1 MTLIMYQKYLSNK
14 GIKNTTEPQNKIINS
29 FCLEN
34 FPLHLIDEIDTLVN
48 GDISFEISNIK
59 KRSWRAISS
68 LENSGQIFLELEALI
83 QWWTQK
89 KISPIYA
96 TSMPRLKQ
104 GRKNSTIVMKFNEP
118 DYLTI
123 NQIQQGGWM
132 FGNISDIA
140 SQRISDWRYDVYFS
154 TPLKFLVLSIYDGDG
169 GTGIA
174 GPSDLIDLILKA
186 SKNSPEEDRIYWK
199 EL

>member
-1 MTLIMYQKYLSNK
+1 MYQKYLSNK

>member
-1 MTLIMYQKYLSNK
+1 MGKNKMILSSK
-14 GIKNTTEPQNKIINS
+14 IIKNTTEPHHKIINS

-34 FPLHLIDEIDTLVN
+34 FPLHLIDEIDALVN
-48 GDISFEISNIK
+48 GDISFEMSNIK

-68 LENSGQIFLELEALI
+68 LENSGQFFLELEALI

-96 TSMPRLKQ
+96 TSMTRLKQ

-154 TPLKFLVLSIYDGDG
+154 NPLKFLVLSIYDGDG

-186 SKNSPEEDRIYWK
+186 SKNSPEEERIYWK

>member
-1 MTLIMYQKYLSNK
+1 MNLSSK
-14 GIKNTTEPQNKIINS
+14 IIENTTESHHKIINS
-29 FCLEN
+29 FCLES
-34 FPLHLIDEIDTLVN
+34 FPLHLIDEIDALVN
-48 GDISFEISNIK
+48 GNVNFEISNIE
-59 KRSWRAISS
+59 KRSWRAIRS
-68 LENSGQIFLELEALI
+68 LENSGQFFLELEALI
-83 QWWTQK
+83 QWWAQE

-96 TSMPRLKQ
+96 TSMSRLKQ
-104 GRKNSTIVMKFNEP
+104 GREGSTIVMKFNEP

-154 TPLKFLVLSIYDGDG
+154 NPLKFLVLSIYDGDG

-174 GPSDLIDLILKA
+174 GPSDLIDLILET
-186 SKNSPEEDRIYWK
+186 SKNSPEEDRIYW
-199 EL
+199 EEI